1 MLRYNQRTPFRNTGG
16 YSIESY
22 EPDNQQEE
30 KPLNQ
35 TFFNYPLVNMENT
48 RNNISLNQTNIVPQ
62 YVEPNKTLTNP
73 RYISNPTINQFNP
86 ANLSYSLQY
95 NKNNGINP
103 SYTLNNQIITL
114 KRNPII
120 TQYNQ
125 KTKYVYPIRTLDTI
139 NYGKQFNI
147 PSVNFMRVQE
157 PIIRSKTSN
166 YLTINRRYPYVNK
179 PTLNVNMPLNV
190 KIVRPNAVMM
200 KTINPIYQNIV
211 VRRRHII

>member
-95 NKNNGINP
+95 NKNPKVLLKLSDFFILIINSILLTRKSHLTSP
-103 SYTLNNQIITL
+103 SNMTLG
-114 KRNPII
+114 
-120 TQYNQ
+120 
-125 KTKYVYPIRTLDTI
+125 
-139 NYGKQFNI
+139 NYMHLAFQDI
-147 PSVNFMRVQE
+147 S
-157 PIIRSKTSN
+157 I
-166 YLTINRRYPYVNK
+166 
-179 PTLNVNMPLNV
+179 
-190 KIVRPNAVMM
+190 
-200 KTINPIYQNIV
+200 
-211 VRRRHII
+211 